1 MDDGWTNNTVPSNT
15 IDASGNNV
23 LLTVVTL
30 NPPTG
35 QTTLAASTW
44 YIWPSGT
51 TVQIYTTYI
60 NNNPQEVSTE
70 FTSGGQ
76 QATATPT
83 VSDSDDNNTTTQG
96 PQTTGQSTSA
106 TSTATRLPT
115 SSNSTALASQTP
127 TQTPGIDSGKSSSG
141 GISTGAL
148 AGAVVGSVIG
158 SALLTL
164 LLAFLFF
171 RRRRSPPKELDK
183 NTDDDVTYAGII
195 TDKSNTGFSLAT
207 IIPQPADDET
217 VRRRVLTLID
227 HASLHVDNYYT
238 TASPA
243 LSPDAIAKLNKFDSG
258 FLPTAA
264 GTVLGERK
272 SQRQVITH
280 LLVYKLLQAI
290 RPGGELLPPLL
301 AGQPRIDNSSVSTDD
316 ALFTWR
322 MLSAHLYREAKYSRD
337 PAQMAALTKAAQ
349 DLALDFT
356 KAFTP
361 YALPNFSE
369 TDRVTHFKDLAA
381 ATTELGIW
389 LFAQPCTF
397 EFVWNKSQTEIMVV
411 PRMFKTY
418 DEQGNRL
425 STTQVLIE
433 GDRAPI
439 LMTGFRH
446 EMS

>member
-1 MDDGWTNNTVPSNT
+1 MDDGWTNNTVASDT
-15 IDASGNNV
+15 IDASGNYV
-23 LLTVVTL
+23 PLTVVTL
-30 NPPTG
+30 NPPTD
-35 QTTLAASTW
+35 QTTLAALTR

-51 TVQIYTTYI
+51 TTQIYTTHI
-60 NNNPQEVSTE
+60 NGNPQEMTVT
-70 FTSGGQ
+70 FTSDAQ

-83 VSDSDDNNTTTQG
+83 VSDLDENNTTTG
-96 PQTTGQSTSA
+96 PQTTPQTTSA
-106 TSTATRLPT
+106 TSTGTRQPT
-115 SSNSTALASQTP
+115 GSNSTALVSQSA
-127 TQTPGIDSGKSSSG
+127 TQTPSIDSANPSSDG
-141 GISTGAL
+141 VSTGAL
-148 AGAVVGSVIG
+148 AGAVVGSIIG
-158 SALLTL
+158 SALMTL
-164 LLAFLFF
+164 LLAFLYF
-171 RRRRSPPKELDK
+171 RRRRSPPKELDRD
-183 NTDDDVTYAGII
+183 TDDDVKYAGII
-195 TDKSNTGFSLAT
+195 TDKSNTGFSLAA

-227 HASLHVDNYYT
+227 HAGLHIDNYYT

-280 LLVYKLLQAI
+280 LLVHNLLQAI

-301 AGQPRIDNSSVSTDD
+301 AGQPRIDNSSVSIDN
-316 ALFTWR
+316 AIFTWR

-337 PAQMAALTKAAQ
+337 PTQMAALAKAAQ
-349 DLALDFT
+349 DLALEFT

-369 TDRVTHFKDLAA
+369 TDRITHFKDLAA

-411 PRMFKTY
+411 PRVLKTY

-425 STTQVLIE
+425 STPQVLIE
-433 GDRAPI
+433 GNCAPI